1 MIDARED
8 QAAGLRRLFR
18 RAPPT
23 VVALYAAG
31 RNRTAAAVRAA
42 HRIAGK
48 VHRVLILDE
57 AADDAS
63 LSGVLGGPP
72 DRDLLGV
79 LGGQLGV
86 GDVLQPVPGLL
97 GRVPVAG
104 AAFALPLLDDE
115 RRGQLVAAL
124 QVLHRRASFVLVH
137 ADIAQSAGPSPFVF
151 AAPRRLV
158 VAEASRS
165 GATDAYRA
173 IKQLAA
179 SGAGALHLAVSGAR
193 SRDEAAAFF
202 VALDALVRRHVG
214 ASLAWLGEVERDDLA
229 AELAADVGPEP
240 ARDAGSA
247 FLRRLA
253 AFGAN
258 RPLCAERRYDR

>member
-1 MIDARED
+1 MIDPLED

-31 RNRTAAAVRAA
+31 RDHAAAAVRAA
-42 HRIAGK
+42 HRIAGNT
-48 VHRVLILDE
+48 HRVLILDE

-63 LSGVLGGPP
+63 LRHVLGLPP
-72 DRDLLGV
+72 GRDLLGV
-79 LGGQLGV
+79 LGGQVSV

-97 GRVPVAG
+97 GRVPAAG
-104 AAFALPLLDDE
+104 AAFALPLLDEE

-124 QVLHRRASFVLVH
+124 QTLHRHASFVLVH
-137 ADIAQSAGPSPFVF
+137 ADVAQCAAPSPFVF

-158 VAEASRS
+158 VAEASRI
-165 GATDAYRA
+165 GATHAYRA

-179 SGAGALHLAVSGAR
+179 SGAGMLHVAVAGAR
-193 SRDEAAAFF
+193 DRREAEAFF
-202 VALDALVRRHVG
+202 AALDELVRRHVG
-214 ASLAWLGEVERDDLA
+214 ASLGWLGEVERDDLA
-229 AELAADVGPEP
+229 AGLVGDLGERLPRDVG
-240 ARDAGSA
+240 GA

-253 AFGAN
+253 ASGRGHVALTN
-258 RPLCAERRYDR
+258 RGQG